1 MIRYNNYLDK
11 HGFPKIST
19 PNNEIKIKYIN
30 KVFLFAKF
38 IRRFDICLKL
48 YSFNVIRGY
57 YHDQIL
63 ESYYY
68 DKLRT
73 VVFFK
78 KFLFKINFKL
88 LSIFIYLFY
97 QKKKI
102 KLNNYDI
109 CLFGPYSHSYSHI
122 LHEFIVRLIFL
133 KNKNFKNNV
142 WVPDNLKALLVNKI
156 YKKIFTNLN
165 IKFFPTNKNIIFENC
180 SYLTHSN
187 NRWYFKKK
195 LKFISREYLKLINQF
210 RNDVFENHNLKK
222 IEKFKYIII
231 SRSKATSR
239 RLLNETELFQ
249 KLRPYNFKLI
259 CFEDYNFHEQIN
271 IARNCK
277 IMLGYHGAGL
287 TNLFFMQPKSSIVE
301 IYNKNYDHK
310 HFKFF
315 SQCLNLNYKNFL
327 CKENY
332 RNLDGECDSEKIL
345 KYIKK
350 II

>member
-1 MIRYNNYLDK
+1 MIKYNNYLDSY
-11 HGFPKIST
+11 GFPKVPT
-19 PNNEIKIKYIN
+19 PNNEIKIKYTN
-30 KVFLFAKF
+30 KVFLFARF
-38 IRRFDICLKL
+38 RRKFDICLKL
-48 YSFNVIRGY
+48 FSFDLINGY
-57 YHDQIL
+57 YHDHIL

-73 VVFFK
+73 VIFFK
-78 KFLFKINFKL
+78 KFNFKINLKA
-88 LSIFIYLFY
+88 LSIFNFLFFK
-97 QKKKI
+97 KKKI
-102 KLNNYDI
+102 KLDNGDI
-109 CLFGPYSHSYSHI
+109 CLFGPYSHSYSHA
-122 LHEFIVRLIFL
+122 LHEFFISLIFL
-133 KNKNFKNNV
+133 KNQNFKMNV
-142 WVPDNLKALLVNKI
+142 WVPDNLKRLLVNKI
-156 YKKIFTNLN
+156 YNIIFKNLN
-165 IKFFPTNKNIIFENC
+165 IKFFPSNQNIVFENC

-187 NRWYFKKK
+187 NRWYIKNN
-195 LKFISREYLKLINQF
+195 LKIISKEYIKLITQF
-210 RNDVFENHNLKK
+210 RNDVFKNHKFKK
-222 IEKFKYIII
+222 NEKFKYIII
-231 SRSKATSR
+231 SRSKATRR

-259 CFEDYNFHEQIN
+259 YFEDCDFHEQIN

-332 RNLDGECDSEKIL
+332 NNLDGECDSEKIL